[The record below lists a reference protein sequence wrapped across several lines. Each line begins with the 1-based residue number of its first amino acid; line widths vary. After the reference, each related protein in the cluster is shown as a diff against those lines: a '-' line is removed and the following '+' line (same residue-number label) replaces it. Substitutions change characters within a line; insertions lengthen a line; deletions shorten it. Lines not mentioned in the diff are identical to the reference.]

1 MCLIIDIVSIT
12 FLTANATQ
20 QFHDHDNLDESG
32 CIYRFVFGVYYPYLA
47 KYGRF
52 KFSIQILYVYI
63 YLYGT
68 MSLFLVINV

>member
-20 QFHDHDNLDESG
+20 QFHDRDNLDESG

-47 KYGRF
+47 NYGRYSNF
-52 KFSIQILYVYI
+52 PYKFYMCIYI
-63 YLYGT
+63 YMVQCHY
-68 MSLFLVINV
+68 S